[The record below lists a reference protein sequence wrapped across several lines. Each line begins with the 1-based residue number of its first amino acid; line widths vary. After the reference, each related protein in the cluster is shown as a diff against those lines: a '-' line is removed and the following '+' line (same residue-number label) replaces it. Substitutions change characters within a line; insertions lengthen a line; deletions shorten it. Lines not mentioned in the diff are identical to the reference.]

1 MESFIMKLAEN
12 NNKYIG
18 VIYGVIIA
26 LALIAY
32 FWLAWLVGFL
42 HIPEMRALNLVIHVA
57 GIYFA
62 LKQYRKTHDGSL
74 NYFRAMSV
82 GFTASTLGTIIFVI
96 VLFITFQIDRELY
109 NNIIKNE
116 PMGRYLTVYMACFAV
131 ATEGVL
137 SGSVATYL
145 LMNYMHTD
153 KV

>member
-1 MESFIMKLAEN
+1 
-12 NNKYIG
+12 
-18 VIYGVIIA
+18 
-26 LALIAY
+26 
-32 FWLAWLVGFL
+32 
-42 HIPEMRALNLVIHVA
+42 VIHVA

>member
-1 MESFIMKLAEN
+1 MESIKIKLAEN
-12 NNKYIG
+12 SKYVG
-18 VIYGVIIA
+18 VIYGVFIGV
-26 LALIAY
+26 ALIAY
-32 FWLAWLVGFL
+32 FWIAWLVGFL
-42 HIPEMRALNLVIHVA
+42 HIPEMRALNVVIQVA

-62 LKQYRKTHDGSL
+62 LKQYRKTHEGSL

-96 VLFITFQIDRELY
+96 VLFITFQIDHDFY
-109 NNIIKNE
+109 NNIIKDE

-137 SGSVATYL
+137 SGSLATYL
-145 LMNYMHTD
+145 LMNYMDTD